1 MTRFRPHGSVR
12 KTEGQR
18 GASAVE
24 FALVAPLL
32 LLLLFGIM
40 ESGWTFSHLLEVRH
54 GAREGARLVA
64 TAGDDPLWATDA
76 LVTAEVCDRMHFSG
90 DRAATTVTITMP
102 AGRNIGDP
110 TEILVSSPYNS
121 LTGFTS
127 QFFGN
132 LTLESTVEV
141 RLEQIPAAGL
151 GTGAPQTC
159 PP

>member
-1 MTRFRPHGSVR
+1 MTPILRHSSQQKRHG
-12 KTEGQR
+12 ER
-18 GASAVE
+18 GASLVE

-32 LLLLFGIM
+32 LILLFGIM
-40 ESGWTFSHLLEVRH
+40 ESGWSFSHLLEVRH

-90 DRAATTVTITMP
+90 DETMTTVTITMP
-102 AGRNIGDP
+102 AGRDIGDHV
-110 TEILVSSPYNS
+110 EVMVSAPYNS

-132 LTLESTVEV
+132 LTLDSTVEV
-141 RLEQIPAAGL
+141 RLEQVPAAGL

-159 PP
+159 P